1 MGTQRVD
8 HAHPERFAEPSH
20 GFAWIRMIGALVVIY
35 GHSSP
40 LVGTGELF
48 PPEWP
53 VQPDEGVLMG
63 FFAMSGFQITESWV
77 RDPHPLRFAA
87 KRVLRL
93 WPPMLTVTLGMA
105 LIVGPLVTTLP
116 VREYFAAHDTWGYV
130 VNNAGML
137 TLQHTLPG
145 VFTANPWPDA
155 VNGSLWTLP
164 MELLAYGG
172 LYALLLL
179 GAAKQ
184 RWRWLAVAAL
194 VALVV
199 WDRHLEQI
207 PGAESGGA
215 LLSVPVESLVAF
227 LVAFALGV
235 VLNLYRVPL
244 SPTAALAGL
253 VVLAA
258 MPNSIAASFLMTFV
272 ASYAVVVAGHF
283 WPSRLTVP
291 GWFVNGSYGVYVWGF
306 PVQQLLAMAGIANQ
320 YVMLLCAAPIAY
332 VLGTAS
338 WVFVEDP
345 TMKLRRYVA
354 PDRPARAA
362 EQRPRDGRED
372 GDRWADEDGWADEDD
387 RDGWDDEDGWDDR
400 EDWSDED
407 RDDRERW
414 DSRNDRERWDDRD
427 DRERWDDRDDRER
440 WDDRDDRE
448 RWDDRDDRYDHRESG
463 HRARGDDLGRAAR
476 DGRAVLAAH
485 PAHAERDDLDPR
497 FERAAAPAGP
507 PEQTR
512 HRADP
517 PTHRAEPVRPEPAR
531 LEPGRPEPARPDP
544 AARADPL
551 SPAEPTQRAEAI
563 RSPEPARPAAQP
575 RRSEPTQRV
584 EPAQHAGS
592 TRRVDPTRRPEP
604 TPRPEPA
611 RRPDSSRRPDADHHP
626 ERPAEP
632 HPAED
637 VETARDFPPVS
648 WPSAEQDA
656 EPAAARSFT
665 GDLADP
671 SATPPRRRGR
681 HAAPPPEAEETRPL
695 DRFPPHRS

>member
-1 MGTQRVD
+1 MPPDTLLGVEAGIDGDIAGVKRMGTQRVD

-116 VREYFAAHDTWGYV
+116 LREYFAAHDTWGYV

-372 GDRWADEDGWADEDD
+372 GDRWADEDGWDEE
-387 RDGWDDEDGWDDR
+387 DGWADEDGWDDR
-400 EDWSDED
+400 EDWSDEA
-407 RDDRERW
+407 RERW
-414 DSRNDRERWDDRD
+414 DDRADRERWDDHE
-427 DRERWDDRDDRER
+427 DRERRDGHDDRDDHRESGRRARGDDRDDRGPA
-440 WDDRDDRE
+440 D
-448 RWDDRDDRYDHRESG
+448 
-463 HRARGDDLGRAAR
+463 R

-485 PAHAERDDLDPR
+485 PARDDRDDLDPR
-497 FERAAAPAGP
+497 SEQAAAPARL
-507 PEQTR
+507 PERPR

-517 PTHRAEPVRPEPAR
+517 PTHRAEPVRPESA
-531 LEPGRPEPARPDP
+531 RPEPDALVDP
-544 AARADPL
+544 P
-551 SPAEPTQRAEAI
+551 SHAEATQRAEPI
-563 RSPEPARPAAQP
+563 RSPEPTRPAAQP
-575 RRSEPTQRV
+575 RRSQPTQRV

-592 TRRVDPTRRPEP
+592 TWRVDPARRPEP
-604 TPRPEPA
+604 TLRPGP
-611 RRPDSSRRPDADHHP
+611 SRRPDADHPAHRP
-626 ERPAEP
+626 ERPADP

-671 SATPPRRRGR
+671 SATPLRRRGR
-681 HAAPPPEAEETRPL
+681 HAAPPPEVEETRPL
-695 DRFPPHRS
+695 DRFPPHRSGPAV